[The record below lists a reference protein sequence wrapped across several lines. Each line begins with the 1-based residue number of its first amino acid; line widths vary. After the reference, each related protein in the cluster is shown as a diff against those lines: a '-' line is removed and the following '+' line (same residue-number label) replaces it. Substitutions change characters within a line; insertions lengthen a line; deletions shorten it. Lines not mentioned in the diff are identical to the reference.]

1 MLDRL
6 RSFDIDRMDLEEAIA
21 LSAFGRAMRAEYE
34 ALQADAPEWLDN
46 RLRELRREIRTRQQD
61 SLEKRI
67 REAKAR
73 LQALKPAE
81 QRRAELAAEI
91 EKLEAQ
97 LVS

>member
-34 ALQADAPEWLDN
+34 VLQADAPEWLDN